1 MDIFFKIGEKDAF
14 KKHHHKRMEILCCE
28 FRIINVYN
36 VLHEQI
42 TKLHHYINNY
52 NCIQLETPSVDI
64 PLLNYLG
71 GIYEKIPYGKFL
83 TPPNFKH
90 IANCNLNQLVDFT
103 ALV

>member
-1 MDIFFKIGEKDAF
+1 MDIFFQIGEKDAF
-14 KKHHHKRMEILCCE
+14 KKHHHKRMEIWCCE
-28 FRIINVYN
+28 IRIINVYN

-42 TKLHHYINNY
+42 SKLHYTYNY

-71 GIYEKIPYGKFL
+71 CGDEKIPYGKFI
-83 TPPNFKH
+83 TPPNLKQK
-90 IANCNLNQLVDFT
+90 ANYLLNQLVDFT